1 MRGDRIGSP
10 LAARSGTAARRQE
23 MQNLRGKVAVVTG
36 AASGIGRA
44 MAEVFAAEGARVV
57 LADIEEAPLAA
68 AAKEL
73 ETAGAE
79 ALAVPTDVTKAQALI
94 DLAEAAEARFGTT
107 HILCNNAGVAPI
119 APMLETTLEDWRWV
133 FEVNLF
139 GVVHGIQAFAPR
151 LVAQGEGHI
160 VNTASS
166 GGLLTVPGFGAYCAT
181 KHAVVGLSETLYQEL
196 SGTGVGVSVLCPG
209 LIATKIFESERNRPA
224 DGGPTEYGKV
234 GEGARKSINET
245 GSSPE
250 HVAHKVV
257 EAIREG
263 RMHILPNEE
272 IVPVVAE
279 RFRRILEGEN
289 PMVIPSFEE

>member
-1 MRGDRIGSP
+1 
-10 LAARSGTAARRQE
+10 
-23 MQNLRGKVAVVTG
+23 MQDLRGKVAVVTG

-44 MAEVFAAEGARVV
+44 MAEAFAAEGARVV
-57 LADIEEAPLAA
+57 LADIEVEPLAT

-73 ETAGAE
+73 EKSGAE
-79 ALAVPTDVTKAQALI
+79 ILAVPTDVTKAEALVA
-94 DLAEAAEARFGTT
+94 LADATESRFGAA

-119 APMLETTLEDWRWV
+119 APLLETTLEDWRWV

-196 SGTGVGVSVLCPG
+196 SGSGVGVSVLCPG
-209 LIATKIFESERNRPA
+209 LIDTKIFESERNRPT
-224 DGGPTEYGKV
+224 DGGPTDYGPI
-234 GEGARKSINET
+234 GAGARKSITET
-245 GSSPE
+245 GHSPMD
-250 HVAHKVV
+250 VALKVI
-257 EAIREG
+257 EAIRED

-272 IVPVVAE
+272 IIPVIEE
-279 RFRRILEGEN
+279 RFRRILAGEN
-289 PMVIPSFEE
+289 PLVMPSLE